1 MPTAKKDEANIV
13 QLECD
18 GYKDKVCVPV
28 VAMVGGV
35 DLQRYVDLLV
45 PCPAK
50 ITLLKGEGPIHLVGS
65 HCVDFSGYSSGQMA
79 TDGEDTDGQ
88 TEEDE
93 VEEEKVEVKKNGDAK
108 KKSAEKVEVKKNGD
122 AKKKP

>member
-1 MPTAKKDEANIV
+1 MPTAKKDETNIV

-50 ITLLKGEGPIHLVGS
+50 ITLLKGEGPMHLVGS

-93 VEEEKVEVKKNGDAK
+93 EEKEEVKKNGDAK
-108 KKSAEKVEVKKNGD
+108 KKSAEKKRKMVEDDDAVKTN
-122 AKKKP
+122 